1 MAAEVNL
8 FKNNFVFG
16 VVARAVNGEGV
27 NGDAYL
33 IKLWGS
39 HVLIALIDG
48 LGHGVDA
55 ALASTEAKKF
65 VEEHFETDIG
75 DIMLGLHEYLR
86 KTRGAV
92 VGLARIDQAEKKFS
106 YCGVGN
112 IEIQVLSEP
121 PMHPTSL
128 EGVVGMNMIRIKK
141 FEYHYNSLKFAVL
154 YSDGISSTFDLP
166 SDQRF
171 IEPQKTAEFILNECG
186 SRLDDATVIIAMKK
200 ATKG

>member
-1 MAAEVNL
+1 MVTEVNM
-8 FKNNFVFG
+8 FKSNFVFG
-16 VVARAVNGEGV
+16 VAARAVNGKGV

-48 LGHGVDA
+48 LGHGADA

-65 VEEHFETDIG
+65 VDEHFKADIG
-75 DIMLGLHEYLR
+75 DIMLGLHECLR

-121 PMHPTSL
+121 PMYPTSL

-141 FEYHYNSLKFAVL
+141 FEYPYNSLKFAVL
-154 YSDGISSTFDLP
+154 YSDGISSKFDLP
-166 SDQRF
+166 SNISFVD
-171 IEPQKTAEFILNECG
+171 PQKTAESILSEWGNKW
-186 SRLDDATVIIAMKK
+186 DDATIIIATEQP
-200 ATKG
+200 AHG